1 MRLLRSILLLPL
13 LFALSACGLL
23 GSTTSDSKSGELT
36 TNEVMFAQMMIPHHQ
51 QAIEMS
57 ELVADRT
64 DNPEINA
71 LALEIIAAQD
81 PEISLMQTWIDEFG
95 DAGMDHAGHS
105 MGGMLTES
113 ELEALRAASGV
124 EFEKLYLSGM
134 IKHHEG
140 AIDMADMLSN
150 SNYPAAQKLR
160 ADIIETQTAE
170 IELMKKLLE
179 RY

>member
-1 MRLLRSILLLPL
+1 
-13 LFALSACGLL
+13 
-23 GSTTSDSKSGELT
+23 
-36 TNEVMFAQMMIPHHQ
+36 MMIQHHQ

>member
-13 LFALSACGLL
+13 LLALSACGSL
-23 GSTTSDSKSGELT
+23 GSTQAGSQSGELT

-57 ELVADRT
+57 ELVSDRT
-64 DNPEINA
+64 DHPEINA

-113 ELEALRAASGV
+113 ELEALRAASGL

-140 AIDMADMLSN
+140 AIDLADMLSN

-160 ADIIETQTAE
+160 AEIVETQTAE